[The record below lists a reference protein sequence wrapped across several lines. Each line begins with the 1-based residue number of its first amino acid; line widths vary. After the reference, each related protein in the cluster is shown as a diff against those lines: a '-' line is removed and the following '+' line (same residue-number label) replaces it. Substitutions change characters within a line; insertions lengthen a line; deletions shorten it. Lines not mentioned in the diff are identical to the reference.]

1 VILEEA
7 IPKRNSDELDTVD
20 GAPLTVQGFLADV
33 AAIKE
38 GRAPTFVNV
47 GLRYTEF
54 QKLKDTEIK
63 AEQEREKNG
72 NFKQEI

>member
-1 VILEEA
+1 
-7 IPKRNSDELDTVD
+7 
-20 GAPLTVQGFLADV
+20 LTVQGFLADV